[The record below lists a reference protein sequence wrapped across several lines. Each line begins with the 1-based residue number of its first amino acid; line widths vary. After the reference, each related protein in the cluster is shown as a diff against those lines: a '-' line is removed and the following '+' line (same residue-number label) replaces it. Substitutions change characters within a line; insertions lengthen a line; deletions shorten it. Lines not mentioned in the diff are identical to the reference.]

1 MVEYKR
7 ISVDTSKAV
16 FALHGIDGLD
26 RVVLRREVTRSGL
39 EAFFAQQT
47 ATEVALEACGGSH
60 HWGRV
65 LGAQGHD
72 VRLIP
77 PQYVKPFVKRGKN
90 DRNDAEAISEA
101 ASRPSMRYVAV
112 KSADR
117 QAAAMILGVR
127 DLLVKQRTQAIN
139 ALRGHAAEFGVI
151 AARGTYRVGALLAA
165 VASDGSVPAAAQ
177 RMLSVLGEQI
187 AQFDGR
193 IATLDDELGQ
203 AVKADET
210 AARLTKVPGIGVI
223 GAMTLS
229 LTVDAG
235 QFRSGRHFA
244 SWLGLVPKERST
256 AGRQRLGGISREGDE
271 RLRQVLVVG
280 AMAVVRHA
288 KPGRSRLVDWLLNL
302 LGRCRSRKL
311 AAVALAN
318 KLARIAWAMMAR
330 GEAYRSGAP
339 MAA

>member
-1 MVEYKR
+1 MEQFRR

-16 FALHGIDGLD
+16 FTLHGVDMSE
-26 RVVLRREVTRSGL
+26 RVVLRREVTRAGF
-39 EAFFAQQT
+39 EAFFAKL
-47 ATEVALEACGGSH
+47 APTEVALEACGGSH
-60 HWGRV
+60 HWGRM
-65 LGAQGHD
+65 LLAQGHL

-90 DRNDAEAISEA
+90 DRNDAAAIGEA

-112 KSADR
+112 KPAER
-117 QAAAMILGVR
+117 QAAAMVVGVR
-127 DLLVKQRTQAIN
+127 ELLVKQRTQAIN
-139 ALRGHAAEFGVI
+139 ALRGHAAEFGVV
-151 AARGTYRVGALLAA
+151 AARGTARVAELLAKLA
-165 VASDGSVPAAAQ
+165 QDGSVPAAAL
-177 RMLSVLGEQI
+177 RMLSLLGEEV
-187 AQFDGR
+187 AHLDAR
-193 IATLDDELGQ
+193 IAALDGELRE
-203 AVKADET
+203 AAKADET
-210 AARLTKVPGIGVI
+210 AKRLTKVPGIGVI

-229 LTVDAG
+229 LTIDAG
-235 QFRSGRHFA
+235 QFHSARHFA

-256 AGRQRLGGISREGDE
+256 AGRQRLGGISREGNE

-288 KPGRSRLVDWLLNL
+288 RPGRGRLMDWLLKL
-302 LGRCRSRKL
+302 LERCRSRKL